1 MASLSLRL
9 QQSIY
14 EALSADTPL
23 NEALGG
29 SRIYDSPSRDAVFP
43 YVTIDQI
50 SARDWSTGSDAGL
63 EHTAT
68 LSVWSRYAGKR
79 EVYTVLDAI
88 RACLHEAPLDLPGGS
103 LINLRFEMSSI
114 GRDDDGTTYH
124 GVIRFRAV
132 TEQNE
137 EEGQ

>member
-1 MASLSLRL
+1 MQSVLLRL

-14 EALSADTPL
+14 EALAGDTPL
-23 NEALGG
+23 NAALGG
-29 SRIYDSPSRDAVFP
+29 SRIYDCPPRDAVFP

-50 SARDWSTGSDAGL
+50 SARDWSSSSGAGF
-63 EHTAT
+63 EHTVT

-79 EVYTVLDAI
+79 EVYAAIDAI
-88 RACLHEAPLDLPGGS
+88 HGCLHEAELDVCGAS
-103 LINLRFEMSSI
+103 LVNLRFEMSSI
-114 GRDDDGTTYH
+114 GREDDGTTHH

-137 EEGQ
+137 EQRQ